1 MGAPISRIV
10 LALNANRTILDYL
23 ESGTYEKRSSRA
35 TLANAMDVGDPS
47 NMERLTH
54 LFGDF
59 EQFGAEVSA
68 FSVDDATIT
77 DTIRQVW
84 ETRSYIVCPHT
95 ATGEFVRTSLDL
107 SEPTVVYATAHPA
120 KFDTVVEPVVGQTV
134 PVPPQLAELLDKPS
148 LFKRISADHTLL
160 FS

>member
-59 EQFGAEVSA
+59 EQFSAEVS
-68 FSVDDATIT
+68 
-77 DTIRQVW
+77 RLQ
-84 ETRSYIVCPHT
+84 C
-95 ATGEFVRTSLDL
+95 G
-107 SEPTVVYATAHPA
+107 
-120 KFDTVVEPVVGQTV
+120 
-134 PVPPQLAELLDKPS
+134 
-148 LFKRISADHTLL
+148 
-160 FS
+160 